1 MLTVKLIY
9 AFLFFTLTMM
19 FASSEDTTLTI
30 GKSIPSVIA
39 LDHDNNE
46 FDFEASLA
54 DTVTVVFFYPKA
66 HTPGCTQQACS
77 LRDAYKELHK
87 KGIQVLGVSS
97 DSPKSQ
103 KSFKEKYSLPYTLIS
118 DKSGAVAKAFGKGK
132 WSRQAYIF
140 SDNKL
145 VWKDTKGSTSKQGEE
160 AIEVLTSLGLF

>member
-9 AFLFFTLTMM
+9 TFLFFTLTIM
-19 FASSEDTTLTI
+19 FASSEDNTLKI
-30 GKSIPSVIA
+30 GDSVPNVLA
-39 LDHDNNE
+39 LDHNSNE
-46 FDFEASLA
+46 FDFEANLS
-54 DTVTVVFFYPKA
+54 DTVSVVFFYPKA

-77 LRDAYKELHK
+77 LRDAYTELHE

-103 KSFKEKYSLPYTLIS
+103 NLFKEKHSLPYTLIS

-140 SDNKL
+140 SDDKL
-145 VWKDTKGSTSKQGEE
+145 VWKDTKGATSKQGEQ
-160 AIEVLTSLGLF
+160 AIAALSSLGLI